1 MSAVKKH
8 PSRQFVRLYGRQAQG
23 GFSLIELLVAVVIG
37 LALVLAITGIL
48 VRSETGRRSLT
59 SSNDVSQTSAYVAY
73 TLDRSLRSVGTGFAQ
88 SWRESFGCRLLASR
102 SATQILPRAAAF
114 PAPFATV
121 PTTLRLAPL
130 VVHAGAGAGGS
141 DVLAL
146 STGASGLGEAPLV
159 VLEAGSTALRTP
171 STLGLRENDLVL
183 VLQDTTNCMLQQVVA
198 GFAGGADQTLS
209 LGGTYADSEID
220 SVKLE
225 DFGVGKNALVA
236 PLGNTVGNLPEFQ
249 LVGVADNATLVSYD
263 LLRLDGSD
271 AVTPIADGVLDIRA
285 VYGVDTNNDGV
296 IDTWV
301 RPTAAPWTAAALL
314 DGSVAARD
322 NLRSILAVRVAV
334 ILRSSLPERTAV
346 SNGTI
351 TLFDDL
357 ALTPAVSRSFTGA
370 EQQQRYRVVDFTV
383 PLRNIMLAPRI

>member
-1 MSAVKKH
+1 MST
-8 PSRQFVRLYGRQAQG
+8 VRRMYRLPVARSLTKAQR

-37 LALVLAITGIL
+37 LVLVLAITGIL

-59 SSNDVSQTSAYVAY
+59 SSNDVSQTTAYVAY
-73 TLDRSLRSVGTGFAQ
+73 TLDRSVRSAGTGFAQ

-102 SATQILPRAAAF
+102 SAAQILPRAAAF
-114 PAPFATV
+114 PPPFATV
-121 PTTLRLAPL
+121 PTTVRLAPV

-146 STGASGLGEAPLV
+146 ATGASGLGEAPLV
-159 VLEAGSTALRTP
+159 VLETKATGLRTP
-171 STLGLRENDLVL
+171 STLGLRAQDLML
-183 VLQDTTNCMLQQVVA
+183 VMQSGGDCMLQEVAA
-198 GFAGGADQTLS
+198 GFVGGADQALN

-225 DFGVGKNALVA
+225 DLGVGTNALVA
-236 PLGNTVGNLPEFQ
+236 PLGNTAGNLPEFQ

-263 LLRLDGSD
+263 LLRLDGAD
-271 AVTPIADGVLDIRA
+271 AVTPLADGVLDMRA

-296 IDTWV
+296 IDSWV

-314 DGSVAARD
+314 DGSVTARD
-322 NLRSILAVRVAV
+322 NLRRILAVRVAV

-346 SNGTI
+346 SNATI
-351 TLFDDL
+351 TLFNDL
-357 ALTPAVSRSFTGA
+357 ALTPAVTRSFNAA

-383 PLRNIMLAPRI
+383 PLRNTMMAPRL

>member
-1 MSAVKKH
+1 
-8 PSRQFVRLYGRQAQG
+8 
-23 GFSLIELLVAVVIG
+23 
-37 LALVLAITGIL
+37 
-48 VRSETGRRSLT
+48 
-59 SSNDVSQTSAYVAY
+59 
-73 TLDRSLRSVGTGFAQ
+73 
-88 SWRESFGCRLLASR
+88 
-102 SATQILPRAAAF
+102 
-114 PAPFATV
+114 
-121 PTTLRLAPL
+121 
-130 VVHAGAGAGGS
+130 
-141 DVLAL
+141 
-146 STGASGLGEAPLV
+146 
-159 VLEAGSTALRTP
+159 
-171 STLGLRENDLVL
+171 
-183 VLQDTTNCMLQQVVA
+183 
-198 GFAGGADQTLS
+198 
-209 LGGTYADSEID
+209 
-220 SVKLE
+220 
-225 DFGVGKNALVA
+225 
-236 PLGNTVGNLPEFQ
+236 
-249 LVGVADNATLVSYD
+249 
-263 LLRLDGSD
+263 
-271 AVTPIADGVLDIRA
+271 